1 MPASRLSSLAMGLM
15 VIGADASYTASNVYP
30 TEKTTSE
37 LYSVVPVTSQT
48 TLATT
53 SYCTNTTISTV
64 IKSSTKHTTTHANVT
79 VPHYTVAPTVTVP
92 VTITETPTCT
102 TTTPPP
108 IITHNSCDQT
118 CSMSA
123 GTVNLFFW
131 PTDNDYI
138 YPSTHVDT
146 DLGYTFTSPS
156 VYMLIPTIYGT
167 NTVDGGI
174 VQPTATSAVWGF
186 DLSEVST
193 IEGGTA
199 TKQLSLSDL
208 GTDCPQTAAA
218 SEIATM
224 VDSRCD
230 PILAAPDKIRA
241 WASPCAACER
251 FGLFDPPYAI
261 PTITGGLVPTT
272 TAQPPPPPTTEA
284 PAPAPTTEAPAPT
297 TEAPAPQ
304 PTTEAPAPQPTTEA
318 PAPQPTTE
326 APAPQPTTEAP
337 EPTTEAPAPAPAP
350 SVSTAITTGPN
361 GVVAV
366 YYENGRAVATA
377 TLAPPP
383 ASPSTTATAAP
394 TSAEES
400 AQPTTDAGVSATSA
414 TSAVD
419 SQPTTSS
426 AAASESGGASASGTT
441 PAASTSAT
449 DGVTSPTPVVTAA
462 AAQMKSGVTGLVAAG
477 LLMPLVL
484 MA

>member
-1 MPASRLSSLAMGLM
+1 MQLAMSVCM
-15 VIGADASYTASNVYP
+15 ITNV
-30 TEKTTSE
+30 S
-37 LYSVVPVTSQT
+37 LR
-48 TLATT
+48 
-53 SYCTNTTISTV
+53 
-64 IKSSTKHTTTHANVT
+64 
-79 VPHYTVAPTVTVP
+79 
-92 VTITETPTCT
+92 
-102 TTTPPP
+102 
-108 IITHNSCDQT
+108 
-118 CSMSA
+118 SA

-131 PTDNDYI
+131 PTDNDFI

-193 IEGGTA
+193 IEGGTS

-208 GTDCPQTAAA
+208 GTDCPQTAAT

-224 VDSRCD
+224 VNSRCD

-241 WASPCAACER
+241 WASPCAACDR

-272 TAQPPPPPTTEA
+272 IAQPPPPPTSEA

-304 PTTEAPAPQPTTEA
+304 PTTEAPAPTTA
-318 PAPQPTTE
+318 
-326 APAPQPTTEAP
+326 
-337 EPTTEAPAPAPAP
+337 APAPAP

-366 YYENGRAVATA
+366 YYENGRAVATS

-383 ASPSTTATAAP
+383 PSASTATAAP

-400 AQPTTDAGVSATSA
+400 AQPTTDAGVPATSA

-419 SQPTTSS
+419 SQPTTS
-426 AAASESGGASASGTT
+426 APASESGSASGTT

-462 AAQMKSGVTGLVAAG
+462 AAQMKSGVAGLIAAG

-484 MA
+484 MG